1 MELYLQMGHGMQQ
14 LCLDLFSEWKHGT
27 VVLSP
32 MNIAPNRI
40 AAYSARV
47 KKAGGNILF
56 DPQLYYPRKYQ
67 KKLLLYPYWP
77 QEGITLL
84 ENGAFDTVIDSLLQ
98 INDDLG
104 TAFILLPSFTTAK
117 VDSIW
122 NKLQTSIIMA
132 ARQKDHQAK
141 LYQTIALSNQVMID
155 ENQIEE
161 IVSFAEGWNADGFYI
176 VCEHPSN
183 EYLVSNA
190 LWVSNQLALV
200 AGLKR
205 LGKKVIVGYS
215 NHQQL
220 CLAAAKCDAIA
231 SGTFRNVRWFQP
243 EHFET
248 VESDEASQRARW
260 YYCPQALTEFKI
272 TFLDI
277 AQRMSLLSMMSTAG
291 SMQNSYSEM
300 LFAGAIPSSTG
311 YRESD
316 SFKHYLWCLNEQC
329 NIATRSTYKETLD
342 AQLMMLDTAE
352 QILTSLHDKRI
363 KGQDRDF
370 LDIVSINQAALSA
383 HDMAYQ
389 YSLSQEWNML

>member
-1 MELYLQMGHGMQQ
+1 ME
-14 LCLDLFSEWKHGT
+14 CR
-27 VVLSP
+27 
-32 MNIAPNRI
+32 RI
-40 AAYSARV
+40 
-47 KKAGGNILF
+47 
-56 DPQLYYPRKYQ
+56 
-67 KKLLLYPYWP
+67 
-77 QEGITLL
+77 
-84 ENGAFDTVIDSLLQ
+84 
-98 INDDLG
+98 
-104 TAFILLPSFTTAK
+104 
-117 VDSIW
+117 
-122 NKLQTSIIMA
+122 
-132 ARQKDHQAK
+132 
-141 LYQTIALSNQVMID
+141 
-155 ENQIEE
+155 
-161 IVSFAEGWNADGFYI
+161 YI

-205 LGKKVIVGYS
+205 LGKKVIIGYS

-248 VESDEASQRARW
+248 VESDEASQRAKW
-260 YYCPQALTEFKI
+260 YYCSQALIEFKI

-311 YRESD
+311 YRENE

-329 NIATRSTYKETLD
+329 DIATRSTYK
-342 AQLMMLDTAE
+342 
-352 QILTSLHDKRI
+352 
-363 KGQDRDF
+363 
-370 LDIVSINQAALSA
+370 
-383 HDMAYQ
+383 
-389 YSLSQEWNML
+389 

>member
-27 VVLSP
+27 IILSP
-32 MNIAPNRI
+32 MNIAPNHI
-40 AAYSARV
+40 TAFSARV
-47 KKAGGNILF
+47 KKAGGNIIF

-67 KKLLLYPYWP
+67 KKLLQYPYWP

-84 ENGAFDTVIDSLLQ
+84 ENGAFDTVIDSLFQ
-98 INDDLG
+98 INDELG
-104 TAFILLPSFTTAK
+104 TAFILLPSFTTAQI
-117 VDSIW
+117 DSIW
-122 NKLQTSIIMA
+122 NKLQKSIIMA
-132 ARQKDHQAK
+132 AKQESYQAK
-141 LYQTIALSNQVMID
+141 LYQTIALSNQVMVD
-155 ENQIEE
+155 ENQVEA
-161 IVSFAEGWNADGFYI
+161 IVGFAEEWDVDGFYI

-205 LGKKVIVGYS
+205 LGKKVVVGYS

-220 CLAAAKCDAIA
+220 CLAASKCDAIA

-248 VESDEASQRARW
+248 VESDEASQRAKW

-277 AQRMSLLSMMSTAG
+277 AQRMSLLPMMSTAG

-300 LFAGAIPSSTG
+300 LFSGAIPSSTG
-311 YRESD
+311 YGERE

-329 NIATRSTYKETLD
+329 NIATRPTYKETLD
-342 AQLMMLDTAE
+342 AQFMMLDTAE

-389 YSLSQEWNML
+389 YSLSQEWNIL